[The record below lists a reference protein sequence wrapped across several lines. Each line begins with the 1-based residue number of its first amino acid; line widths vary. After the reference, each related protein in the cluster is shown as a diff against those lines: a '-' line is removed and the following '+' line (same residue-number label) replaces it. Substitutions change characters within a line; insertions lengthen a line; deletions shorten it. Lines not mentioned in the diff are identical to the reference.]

1 MRVTGTARRACAQR
15 LIVQYAPIIGAR
27 GRRAGSRRVIACA
40 GALLQ
45 ARLSELRARR
55 TRLQSLLGYAIRHAN
70 FGMNGAFFTFGNA
83 ILNAFYPGYKWEA
96 NYLAGATSPGG

>member
-1 MRVTGTARRACAQR
+1 MLWLGA
-15 LIVQYAPIIGAR
+15 IPIEEATIDVVVGDSGCRWCVVEDVSFRYNLVRNVA
-27 GRRAGSRRVIACA
+27 AGFN
-40 GALLQ
+40 
-45 ARLSELRARR
+45 
-55 TRLQSLLGYAIRHAN
+55 LLGYAIRHAN